1 MAHIPTVC
9 NAMEQAN
16 SIQIVGQPFF
26 QFVEHVMLGGR
37 VNPFMAECFLRLA
50 NIALG
55 ELRAHEAADVV
66 RLDMAEADLI
76 RIVLH
81 RTPHV
86 DG

>member
-1 MAHIPTVC
+1 
-9 NAMEQAN
+9 
-16 SIQIVGQPFF
+16 
-26 QFVEHVMLGGR
+26 MLR
-37 VNPFMAECFLRLA
+37 CCINTLVAECLLRLA
-50 NIALG
+50 NIPFG

-66 RLDMAEADLI
+66 RLDVAEADLI